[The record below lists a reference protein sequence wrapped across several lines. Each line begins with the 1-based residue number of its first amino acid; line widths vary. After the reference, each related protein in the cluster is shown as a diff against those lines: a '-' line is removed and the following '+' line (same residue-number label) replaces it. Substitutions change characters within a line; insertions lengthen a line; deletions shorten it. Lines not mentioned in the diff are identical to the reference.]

1 MLIPE
6 LLEIYRSC
14 TLCPRAC
21 LVDRTKGELGFCGL
35 PADIVIDCA
44 LSHHGEE
51 PPLSGTRG
59 AGTIFLSSCNL
70 GCTYC
75 QNYQISHT
83 AQGQR
88 LSVLDLAK
96 VMLDLQKSGCHN
108 VEPVTPTPQTPLIME
123 SLCMA
128 RAQGLTV
135 PFVYNCGGYENPDV
149 IRMLDGMVDIYL
161 PDFKYGLEKDALE
174 FSDAPD
180 YPRYATDSI
189 REMVRQVGDDLETDN
204 GVASRGIIIRH
215 LVLPGRL
222 DNTREALRRIR
233 DISPNIPVSLMS
245 QYTPMPKVRNHP
257 QLGRRL
263 SQREYRQMTDFALA
277 LGIENLFVQEV
288 SSFHLAPDFD
298 DKDPF
303 GGNRPV

>member
-1 MLIPE
+1 
-6 LLEIYRSC
+6 
-14 TLCPRAC
+14 
-21 LVDRTKGELGFCGL
+21 
-35 PADIVIDCA
+35 
-44 LSHHGEE
+44 
-51 PPLSGTRG
+51 
-59 AGTIFLSSCNL
+59 
-70 GCTYC
+70 
-75 QNYQISHT
+75 
-83 AQGQR
+83 
-88 LSVLDLAK
+88 
-96 VMLDLQKSGCHN
+96 
-108 VEPVTPTPQTPLIME
+108 
-123 SLCMA
+123 
-128 RAQGLTV
+128 
-135 PFVYNCGGYENPDV
+135 
-149 IRMLDGMVDIYL
+149 MLDGMVDIYL

-180 YPRYATDSI
+180 YPRYAADSI